1 MEPATSTRN
10 AVIAAA
16 AVGGFCFYLFFR
28 PYLILGVL
36 AAAFMG
42 AATFWTLRAR
52 EVQHVRRTVLITF
65 SLITWAGTF
74 AILAWIG
81 PSSLVKWVA
90 DHLRV
95 YYFQGMPMYGTTIIP
110 CTRALPEI
118 TLGIAMYG
126 QSAQPGVL
134 LKWPSSLVML
144 IMVMVPFV
152 ATAVVFG
159 RGWCGW
165 MCFFGGT
172 VEAFMSGSKSRWPL
186 RRWRMNF
193 TPPDGEASFL
203 GGLKEEV
210 KDIKYGIALALL
222 LVGLGAAVPIIC
234 IVCWTF
240 LIQYLWIGVLFI
252 AAAVLFAMVVP
263 FMTKKRWFCILCP
276 VGAMIGLVESLSPFR
291 VKIDKEKCDKCYD
304 CMRACPMY
312 AMTPK
317 AIEEKGKPV
326 LDCIKCGRCI
336 EVCPK
341 ECIDLYLRGTNM
353 KVRSWFVPLALGA
366 TAAWYV
372 WFVFA
377 LIQLTPHLLGI

>member
-1 MEPATSTRN
+1 MEPATSSCN
-10 AVIAAA
+10 ALIA
-16 AVGGFCFYLFFR
+16 AVGVGAFCFYLFFR
-28 PYLILGVL
+28 PFIILGIL
-36 AAAFMG
+36 AAVSLG
-42 AATFWTLRAR
+42 IATYRILRAR
-52 EVQHVRRTVLITF
+52 EVQHVRRAILISF
-65 SLITWAGTF
+65 AAVVWAGTF
-74 AILAWIG
+74 AILYWIG
-81 PSSLVKWVA
+81 PASLVKWVG

-95 YYFQGMPMYGTTIIP
+95 YYFQGAPMYGTTIIP
-110 CTRALPEI
+110 CTRTLPEI

-126 QSAQPGVL
+126 QEAQPGAL

-144 IMVMVPFV
+144 MMVMLPYV

-172 VEAFMSGSKSRWPL
+172 VEAFMSGAK
-186 RRWRMNF
+186 RRWVLKNWRVRF
-193 TPPDGEASFL
+193 HPPEGEASVL

-210 KDIKYGIALALL
+210 KDVKYGLALGLL
-222 LVGLGAAVPIIC
+222 LVALGAAVPVIC
-234 IVCWTF
+234 MICWTF
-240 LIQYLWIGVLFI
+240 LIQYFWLGAAFV
-252 AAAVLFAMVVP
+252 AAVVVFAMILP

-276 VGAMIGLVESLSPFR
+276 VGALIGLVESLSPFR
-291 VKIDKEKCDKCYD
+291 VKIDKDKCDKCYD

-326 LDCIKCGRCI
+326 LDCVKCGRCI

-341 ECIDLYLRGTNM
+341 ECIDLYVRGTSIRA
-353 KVRSWFVPLALGA
+353 RSWFVPLALGA
-366 TAAWYV
+366 TASWYV

-377 LIQLTPHLLGI
+377 LLQLVPALISI